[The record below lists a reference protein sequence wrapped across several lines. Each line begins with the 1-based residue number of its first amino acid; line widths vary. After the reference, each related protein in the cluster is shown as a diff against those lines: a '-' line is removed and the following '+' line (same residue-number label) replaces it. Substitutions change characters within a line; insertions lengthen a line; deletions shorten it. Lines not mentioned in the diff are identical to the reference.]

1 MSWVITGMYR
11 YPDDPRD
18 NYWDA
23 QPWNSTSILTTRPP
37 MQTLTGPEGLNP
49 QLDAPAA
56 VLDTALTTNGTMT
69 ITFPCTQSYMWYMF
83 LYCVE
88 LDPTANATSR
98 EFYATIQYSPSVL
111 INPFAMSPNHAV
123 VQEYWGG
130 VPWSITLFQNSSTS
144 TKNGP
149 LVNALELYEIMLEN
163 VNLLTNEQDGE
174 L

>member
-1 MSWVITGMYR
+1 MCR

-23 QPWNSTSILTTRPP
+23 QQWNSTSILTTRPP
-37 MQTLTGPEGLNP
+37 MQTLTGPDGLNP
-49 QLDAPAA
+49 QFDPPAA

-69 ITFPCTQSYMWYMF
+69 ITFPFTNSYVWDMF
-83 LYCVE
+83 LYSVE

-98 EFYATIQYSPSVL
+98 EFYAMVVGYSPVLL
-111 INPFAMSPNHAV
+111 INPFAMDPNHTV
-123 VQEYWGG
+123 VIEYAGG
-130 VPWSITLFQNSSTS
+130 VPWSMTLFQNSSTS
-144 TKNGP
+144 TRNGP
-149 LVNALELYEIMLEN
+149 LVNALEVYEIMTEN